1 MITEYLR
8 TYWPQNFHNKQNYR
22 DHGASRDNRWTPV
35 GTPPPREPC
44 IALNLTTLGHW
55 LCKGA
60 GSGHQLGKAASS
72 AGGSNDIQDIAY
84 PPYRDAAA
92 GTAVEF
98 TSHRVVS
105 SLEFCA
111 VRVVFQEVLEAFAE
125 PCPSG
130 QELRVVQS
138 REINWIAW
146 LHGLPRLSCAGWR
159 VVAV

>member
-1 MITEYLR
+1 MIM
-8 TYWPQNFHNKQNYR
+8 
-22 DHGASRDNRWTPV
+22 
-35 GTPPPREPC
+35 GTGYAKVPEAVTSYAKPAPP
-44 IALNLTTLGHW
+44 
-55 LCKGA
+55 
-60 GSGHQLGKAASS
+60 

-98 TSHRVVS
+98 TGHRVVS

-111 VRVVFQEVLEAFAE
+111 VRVVFREVLEVLEVLEAFAE

-146 LHGLPRLSCAGWR
+146 LHGLPRLSCTGWR

>member
-1 MITEYLR
+1 MIM
-8 TYWPQNFHNKQNYR
+8 
-22 DHGASRDNRWTPV
+22 
-35 GTPPPREPC
+35 GTGYAKVQEVVTSYAKPAPP
-44 IALNLTTLGHW
+44 
-55 LCKGA
+55 
-60 GSGHQLGKAASS
+60 

-84 PPYRDAAA
+84 PLYRDAAA

-98 TSHRVVS
+98 TGHRVVS

-111 VRVVFQEVLEAFAE
+111 VRVVFREVLEVLEVLEAFAE

>member
-1 MITEYLR
+1 M
-8 TYWPQNFHNKQNYR
+8 
-22 DHGASRDNRWTPV
+22 
-35 GTPPPREPC
+35 GTGYAKVQEAVTSYAKPAPP
-44 IALNLTTLGHW
+44 
-55 LCKGA
+55 
-60 GSGHQLGKAASS
+60 
-72 AGGSNDIQDIAY
+72 AGGSNDIQDIAH

-98 TSHRVVS
+98 TGHRVVS

-111 VRVVFQEVLEAFAE
+111 VRVVFREVLEALAAFAE

-146 LHGLPRLSCAGWR
+146 LHGLPRLSCTGWR